1 MKNGT
6 KLKRDIASRCQTKI
20 EGKNSYTQFTWFY
33 RVSALHLPIIWYLLW
48 QGASCVYTGE
58 NCIFL
63 GRHCAYRPGIENR
76 LSVCTS
82 TSSEPFVQWMYM
94 RSAQVQICKW
104 PSIACN
110 NYSLSVCYPKLLFVY
125 WKKNKKNLTHFSSTT
140 QSFAF
145 YTQVQ
150 CQPLIYYIR
159 QKWKQKSNLL
169 ILYFSKL
176 KLIEKKHTFDC

>member
-125 WKKNKKNLTHFSSTT
+125 WKKKQEKFN
-140 QSFAF
+140 
-145 YTQVQ
+145 
-150 CQPLIYYIR
+150 PLFFHN
-159 QKWKQKSNLL
+159 SELC
-169 ILYFSKL
+169 ILYSSSMSTSHLLHQTKV
-176 KLIEKKHTFDC
+176 KTKV